1 MQNKTLINN
10 QLNTCFFFQQLYMI
24 IIIIVYHANIL
35 KYERSV
41 YYDIDDIEIWTGQD
55 KKYFS

>member
-10 QLNTCFFFQQLYMI
+10 QLNTWFFFQQLYMI

-41 YYDIDDIEIWTGQD
+41 YYDIEIWTGQD
-55 KKYFS
+55 KRYFS